1 MAIALFLDLGAFRP
15 KRLGRMSDESF
26 FREVTEE
33 LRQDRA
39 KAFLSKYGLWLVALA
54 VIVVLAT
61 AGFVL
66 YRHWDL
72 ERANQSGDAL
82 SQALSLA
89 QAGKT
94 DQALADLDKIEKN
107 GHGAYPV
114 LARMRAATILADKGN
129 FNGAVKAFD
138 AVAADGSVPDSI
150 RDIAKLRAAFIL
162 VDHGSYDEVSARAK
176 PLSSETN
183 PLRFSA
189 REALGLAAWKAG
201 KLDEALK
208 FFQGIATE
216 QMAPRGLR
224 ERANLMS
231 DLIRGSGKAS

>member
-1 MAIALFLDLGAFRP
+1 
-15 KRLGRMSDESF
+15 MSDESF

-39 KAFLSKYGLWLVALA
+39 KAFLSKYGLWLIALA
-54 VIVVLAT
+54 LIVILGTV
-61 AGFVL
+61 GFVL
-66 YRHWDL
+66 YRHWDA
-72 ERANQSGDAL
+72 ERANQSGDAF

-89 QAGKT
+89 QDGKN

-107 GHGAYPV
+107 GYGDYPV
-114 LARMRAATILADKGN
+114 LAQMRAATILADKGD
-129 FNGAVKAFD
+129 FKGAVKAFD
-138 AVAADGSVPDSI
+138 HVAGDSSVADSI

-162 VDHGSYDEVSARAK
+162 VDHGSYDEVSAHAK
-176 PLSSETN
+176 SLTSETS

-208 FFQGIATE
+208 YFQGIATE
-216 QMAPRGLR
+216 ETAPRSLR